1 MQAAYTQQLAVKIPQ
16 IHMASSNPLTDEQV
30 QQISAAIFAGRK
42 IAAIKL
48 YRQATNVGLKE
59 GKDFIEALE
68 IRLRQ
73 ESPTA
78 FTVPPGSA
86 GCLSNAGVLMVAAI
100 MISVIAQQLVG

>member
-1 MQAAYTQQLAVKIPQ
+1 
-16 IHMASSNPLTDEQV
+16 MASSRPLTDEQV
-30 QQISAAIFAGRK
+30 QQISGAIFTGRK

-59 GKDFIEALE
+59 SKDFIEALE

-73 ESPTA
+73 ESPGEFTA
-78 FTVPPGSA
+78 PPSSA

-100 MISVIAQQLVG
+100 MIYLIAHQLVG